1 MEKPYSQKLVARF
14 IGVSPQRLCDLKAGR
29 YGGLSKRTAL
39 RVSAL
44 TGITVH
50 DLFAMD
56 YENFMKA
63 MGQAMDERKRKM
75 REGA

>member
-1 MEKPYSQKLVARF
+1 MEKPYSQKVVAKF

-29 YGGLSKRTAL
+29 YGGLSKKTAL
-39 RVSAL
+39 RVSEL

-50 DLFAMD
+50 DLFKMD

-63 MGQAMDERKRKM
+63 IGKAMDERKRKLM
-75 REGA
+75 AES